1 MEKERKVGLFIIV
14 SLLIFFYLIIKV
26 GDIRLNLKKKGYEIY
41 SSFNQTAGLLEGAA
55 VRLAGVKIGKVLK
68 IYLNNGKAEV
78 IMLINN
84 DIKILQNS
92 KASVSSF
99 GIMGEKYIEIIPGK
113 GEKLFIKDGG
123 RIKGIAPLS
132 IDQIGALFYSIG
144 QDLKAMGATIKDI
157 FTSEEGEYRLKTIV
171 KNMAETTNELN
182 EMSKEVRKMISE
194 IVNDSKE
201 EVEKLN
207 SSILSI
213 AKRVDSLTKSLAVFI
228 NKNRD
233 HLTSGMKNFE
243 KLGENLEKISGEIS
257 DMAAQINQ
265 GQGTAGK
272 LLKDDKLYKDIKATI
287 LSAKDSIKRIKTSIN
302 KASKMTL
309 SYGFNTYYYGE
320 NRYRNIL
327 LTSLNFNSQ
336 AIGFTV
342 TEDPFSDRYLYGV
355 YAEQKMG
362 ILRPRVGILDS
373 SFGFGLKL
381 YPVNNIGV
389 DIMVYDFKN
398 REYPRWRLSGYLFS
412 KNGFN
417 LSAGYENREEGDK
430 FFFGIGYYK

>member
-1 MEKERKVGLFIIV
+1 MKKESKVGLFIIV

-26 GDIRLNLKKKGYEIY
+26 GDIHLNFKKKGYKIY
-41 SSFNQTAGLLEGAA
+41 SSFDQTAGLLGGAA

-68 IYLNNGKAEV
+68 IYLKNGKAEV

-84 DIKILQNS
+84 DIKILQDS

-99 GIMGEKYIEIIPGK
+99 GIMGEKYIEIIPGT
-113 GEKLFIKDGG
+113 GGLFVQDGG
-123 RIKGIAPLS
+123 KIRGIAPLS

-144 QDLKAMGATIKDI
+144 QDIKTMGTTIKDI
-157 FTSEEGEYRLKTIV
+157 FTSEEGEYRLKTII

-182 EMSKEVRKMISE
+182 KMSKEVRKMIPE

-201 EVEKLN
+201 EVGKLN
-207 SSILSI
+207 SSVLSI
-213 AKRVDSLTKSLAVFI
+213 AKRVESLTKSLESFI
-228 NKNRD
+228 NNNRN
-233 HLTSGMKNFE
+233 HLTLGMKNFE
-243 KLGENLEKISGEIS
+243 QLGKNLEKISREIS

-265 GQGTAGK
+265 GKGTAGK

-302 KASKMTL
+302 KAGKTTL

-320 NRYRNIL
+320 NRYRNL
-327 LTSLNFNSQ
+327 LITSLNFDSKS
-336 AIGFTV
+336 IGFTV
-342 TEDPFSDRYLYGV
+342 TEDPFSDRYLYGI
-355 YAEQKMG
+355 YAEQKVG
-362 ILRPRVGILDS
+362 IFKPRVGILDS
-373 SFGFGLKL
+373 SFGIGLKL
-381 YPVNNIGV
+381 YPINNVGI
-389 DIMVYDFKN
+389 DFMMYDFKN
-398 REYPRWRLSGYLFS
+398 RDYPRWRLSGYLFS

-417 LSAGYENREEGDK
+417 LSAGYENRDRGNK